1 MKTGFVAALL
11 LLAPVPGLPH
21 RLDEYLQ
28 ATMLSIGKERL
39 EGQITLTSGV
49 AVFPLLASDIDT
61 DRDGTVSESEQRAYA
76 ERVLRDLWFTI
87 DGRPLAPR
95 LISMRF
101 PAIAEMRDGVGGIR
115 IEFQADLPDGGPKR
129 RLVFENR
136 HQSRIGA
143 YLVNCLVS
151 SDPDVRVIGQTRNY
165 SQSLYQLDYVQAGA
179 GVKRWWAGDRGWL
192 AAVALLLFARF
203 AFATRQAARRQAGPV

>member
-1 MKTGFVAALL
+1 MKTGLVAVLL
-11 LLAPVPGLPH
+11 LLAPVPGFPH

-28 ATMLSIGKERL
+28 ATMLSIGKDRL

-61 DRDGTVSESEQRAYA
+61 DRDGTLSESEQRAYA

-101 PAIAEMRDGVGGIR
+101 PAIAEMRDGVGGIQ
-115 IEFQADLPDGGPKR
+115 IEFQADLPAGGPKR

-143 YLVNCLVS
+143 YLVNCLVP
-151 SDPDVRVIGQTRNY
+151 SDPGT
-165 SQSLYQLDYVQAGA
+165 
-179 GVKRWWAGDRGWL
+179 K
-192 AAVALLLFARF
+192 
-203 AFATRQAARRQAGPV
+203 